1 MLNRI
6 DRPGGVHRLAVL
18 GNHPPRRCGIATFT
32 ADFSQA
38 LAARFPD
45 IAIDVYA
52 MNDPG
57 AAHAYPA
64 AVVASIDQ
72 DDPVAYAM
80 AAERIRTSGADL
92 LWIQHE
98 YGIFGGAA
106 GDLLLRLIDRVAI
119 PIVVTLHTVL
129 TDPVPDQRRVM
140 EALARRASYLVVM
153 AERGR
158 RILIDVHGVDPAKI
172 VVLPHGIPDRPLLDT
187 APFKAR
193 FGFTGRRTIL
203 TFGLLSPNKG
213 IETMI
218 EAMPRIVAAEPQA
231 LYVVL
236 GATHPHLVARE
247 GERYRAFLMAR
258 ALELGVADH
267 VRFIDAFVEI
277 DDLLDYLSAA
287 DIYAT
292 PYLNPAQITSGT
304 LSYAV
309 GLGKPVVSTPY
320 WHAEELLAD
329 GVGVLVDFGR
339 PEGFADAIVALLKD
353 DATRD
358 AMRAR
363 AYDRGRGMIWHR
375 LAESSMAIAD
385 AVLARAPARL
395 PRPRV
400 AREEPRP
407 TLKAVMRMS
416 DSCGIFQ
423 HGIFSVPDR
432 DHGYCLDDNAR
443 ALILAHRVPADDV
456 GAAEVDRL
464 IATYCAFI
472 QYAWNPDRGRFRN
485 FMRYDRHWLEEAG
498 SEDSFGRG
506 LWAIGVTAGE
516 AARPDIRHWALHLF
530 DQIGPY
536 AAELGSQRS
545 WAFAILGAEAL
556 LDAHG
561 RHAGARALVADL
573 SRRLHQWLIHSR
585 REGWYW
591 FEDVLAYDNAR
602 LPEALLRAGH
612 RLGDPVMIEDALR
625 ALEWLDAIQ
634 IAEDGHFRAV
644 GTESFGRAGQPPL
657 PYDQQPLEAWAMI
670 EAAEA
675 ADIVTGDPR
684 WRTVAGRAFDWY
696 LGANDLGIRMA
707 TPGDGGCYDGLM
719 PDRANLN
726 QGAESVL
733 AFQLAQCAMLRLKAR
748 AADSDG
754 RTARHAAE

>member
-1 MLNRI
+1 MSNRI
-6 DRPGGVHRLAVL
+6 DRSCSVRRLAIL

-32 ADFSQA
+32 ADFSAA
-38 LAARFPD
+38 LATAFPD

-52 MNDPG
+52 MTDPG
-57 AAHAYPA
+57 GAHIYPA
-64 AVVASIDQ
+64 TVSASIDQ
-72 DDPVAYAM
+72 DDPIAYA
-80 AAERIRTSGADL
+80 ATAERIRASGADL

-106 GDLLLRLIDRVAI
+106 GDLLLRLIDRVSI

-129 TDPVPDQRRVM
+129 TDPTPDQRRVM
-140 EALARRASYLVVM
+140 DALARRAGRLMVM

-158 RILIDVHGVDPAKI
+158 QILIDVHGVDPAKI

-187 APFKAR
+187 AAFKDR
-193 FGFTGRRTIL
+193 FGFGGRRTIL

-218 EAMPRIVAAEPQA
+218 EAMPRIVAADPRA
-231 LYVVL
+231 LYVIL

-247 GERYRAFLMAR
+247 GERYRAFLMER
-258 ALELGVADH
+258 AVELGVADH
-267 VRFIDAFVEI
+267 VRFIDAFVEF
-277 DDLLDYLSAA
+277 DDLLDYLGAA

-329 GVGVLVDFGR
+329 GVGVLVDFGQ
-339 PEGFADAIVALLKD
+339 PEGFADAIIALLED
-353 DATRD
+353 DGKRD
-358 AMRAR
+358 AIRAR
-363 AYDRGRGMIWHR
+363 AYARGREMTWQR
-375 LAESSMAIAD
+375 LAEAAMDLAD
-385 AVLARAPARL
+385 AVVTEAPVRL

-400 AREEPRP
+400 TREEPRP

-416 DSCGIFQ
+416 DSCGMFQ

-443 ALILAHRVPADDV
+443 ALILAHRVPAGDV
-456 GAAEVDRL
+456 DAADVDRL

-472 QYAWNPDRGRFRN
+472 QHAWNPDRGRFRN
-485 FMRYDRHWLEEAG
+485 FMSYDRRWLEEVG
-498 SEDSFGRG
+498 SEDSFGRA

-530 DQIGPY
+530 GQVGPR
-536 AAELGSQRS
+536 AVDLGSQRS

-556 LDAHG
+556 LDAHQ
-561 RHAGARALVADL
+561 RHSGAQALVAEL
-573 SRRLHQWLIHSR
+573 GARLHQWLVRSR
-585 REGWYW
+585 REGWHW

-602 LPEALLRAGH
+602 LPEALLRAGQ
-612 RLGDPVMIEDALR
+612 RLGDRTMIGDALR
-625 ALEWLDAIQ
+625 ALEWLDAMQ
-634 IAEDGHFRAV
+634 TADEGFFRAV
-644 GTESFGRAGQPPL
+644 GTESFGRKLQPPL

-670 EAAEA
+670 EAAEVA
-675 ADIVTGDPR
+675 RAVTDDPR
-684 WRTVAGRAFDWY
+684 WLTTAGHAFDWY
-696 LGANDLGIRMA
+696 LGANDLGMRMA

-733 AFQLAQCAMLRLKAR
+733 AFQLAQCAMQRLKAR
-748 AADSDG
+748 AAGSDG
-754 RTARHAAE
+754 KSARQAAE